1 MALAARRAE
10 LRVDMANRR
19 TRDWEQDTEWKRES
33 RSDFVYVIVV
43 FVPLCPLATLAT
55 KIIIT

>member
-43 FVPLCPLATLAT
+43 QLCLCHCVH
-55 KIIIT
+55 